1 MSKPNV
7 RATKDSCFRGVQRF
21 SSPMSEP
28 NPSEK
33 KSPTT
38 SFLELIQQL
47 KAMREAQE
55 AEKINAK
62 PPEPTVA
69 KEAPPKKD
77 PWARFPQGES
87 SAKKVVKAI
96 WRLIVQNG
104 AGAYRRR
111 GPSDDTLY
119 LCKRC
124 EVRTHY
130 HVLAGKT
137 DYRLVYWPASSTDIS
152 PGLVPH
158 QTMAILRQFGIHD
171 PDDHRPRRLE
181 IGDKQFR
188 PIWFSAS
195 RLEPVLRRYID
206 GYQAGQL
213 RTELLKDRLVARPQ

>member
-1 MSKPNV
+1 
-7 RATKDSCFRGVQRF
+7 
-21 SSPMSEP
+21 MSEP

-38 SFLELIQQL
+38 SFLELIQRL

-55 AEKINAK
+55 AEKTNAK

-69 KEAPPKKD
+69 KQAPKKD
-77 PWARFPQGES
+77 YTWARFPQGES
-87 SAKKVVKAI
+87 SPRKVVRAI
-96 WRLIVQNG
+96 WKLIVESG
-104 AGAYRRR
+104 AGTYRRG

-119 LCKRC
+119 LCKHC
-124 EVRTHY
+124 ETRSHY
-130 HVLAGKT
+130 HVLARKT

-158 QTMAILRQFGIHD
+158 QTTAILRQLGIRD
-171 PDDHRPRRLE
+171 PDDHRPLRLE

-206 GYQAGQL
+206 GYQVGQL
-213 RTELLKDRLVARPQ
+213 RTELLKDRLVARPE